1 MLALPGDLTQE
12 LQSGLLRKAV
22 STHFDEVFLSIW
34 MCSFVWEIEL
44 KGNALPETLSVGN
57 SSCLPQW
64 LFPVISMGNSSC
76 LPQWDFPQS
85 FLEDAISTWFADGI
99 SAACQVLLLCSVSS
113 IRLLQSFLLEVAR
126 IQFDDSF
133 LFTI

>member
-44 KGNALPETLSVGN
+44 KGNALPETLSV
-57 SSCLPQW
+57 
-64 LFPVISMGNSSC
+64 GNSSC